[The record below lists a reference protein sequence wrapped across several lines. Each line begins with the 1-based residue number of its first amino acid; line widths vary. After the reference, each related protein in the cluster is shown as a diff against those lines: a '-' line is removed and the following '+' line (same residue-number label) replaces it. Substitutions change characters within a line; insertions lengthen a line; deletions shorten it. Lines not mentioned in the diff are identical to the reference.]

1 MKRWFEYAIRVGR
14 KEKTNESK
22 KHGFDFVDAWRVLEN
37 TESITMHDVK
47 HSQIEQRMI
56 TIGMIDDVVCAV
68 VIHTERNG
76 NIRIISFRHANKK
89 EEALLWQ

>member
-1 MKRWFEYAIRVGR
+1 MQYEWDEKKRE
-14 KEKTNESK
+14 TNIK

-47 HSQIEQRMI
+47 HSQTECRMI
-56 TIGMIDDVVCAV
+56 TIGMIDDTVCAV